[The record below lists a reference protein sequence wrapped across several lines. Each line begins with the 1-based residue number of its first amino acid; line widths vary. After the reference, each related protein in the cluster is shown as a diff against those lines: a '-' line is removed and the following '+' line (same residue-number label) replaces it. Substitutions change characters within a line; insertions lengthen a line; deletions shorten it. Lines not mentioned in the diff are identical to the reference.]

1 MSMSKSKFEKPA
13 VRHDRSELSVTSE
26 RVWLKGSATFSALT
40 CRKHFQGEKMAR
52 CHAAPADRD
61 VVLLETTRP
70 GTVP

>member
-40 CRKHFQGEKMAR
+40 CRKHFQGEKMAQS
-52 CHAAPADRD
+52 PS
-61 VVLLETTRP
+61 VM
-70 GTVP
+70 